1 MPGRLH
7 RNPQITA
14 VILNSGKGGAAIKR
28 IVRMTGHSRKLVR
41 HVLRGL
47 HGDVFRRR
55 QSSLDAYLARLDV
68 RWVQGCD
75 NGAELSRRLKLE
87 SFRGSLRVVS
97 ERATRRRRA
106 EKVSNQQL
114 LKVSSARTI
123 ARLMTTARDHLSN
136 TDTVMI
142 AAFEGGVPMLVDE
155 SEES

>member
-1 MPGRLH
+1 M
-7 RNPQITA
+7 
-14 VILNSGKGGAAIKR
+14 
-28 IVRMTGHSRKLVR
+28 
-41 HVLRGL
+41 
-47 HGDVFRRR
+47 
-55 QSSLDAYLARLDV
+55 
-68 RWVQGCD
+68 
-75 NGAELSRRLKLE
+75 
-87 SFRGSLRVVS
+87 VS